1 MDLLQL
7 CLGFWIAT
15 SQEKTLK
22 CSKYRIDYFRVT
34 IYLFYD
40 KYEKKRK
47 EKKRRVK
54 CASRVFYLEYV
65 FKDYLQIFH
74 TKDTFVK
81 CTIVYLENIKSTS
94 FLVGLYNINIVFRK
108 LWNCKLINSKHH
120 IDIQRTKL
128 LIDTEDI
135 NSFNILAIADDRFA
149 INQYSA
155 IYNWI

>member
-47 EKKRRVK
+47 EKKSKMRIESILPGIRIQGLFADFSYQRYFCKV
-54 CASRVFYLEYV
+54 
-65 FKDYLQIFH
+65 I
-74 TKDTFVK
+74 
-81 CTIVYLENIKSTS
+81 TIVYLENIKSTS